1 MRSPKRN
8 PTSRKR
14 ARGSSSRQSDAGR
27 LRGSPPSDRPV
38 LYHVEPPLAWV
49 TLNRPEK
56 KNALAGSM
64 REEIL
69 ERILQAG
76 RDDSVRCLILTGA
89 GGAFCSGGD
98 ISAMARIRQE
108 DSRFEEIATWLKAGG
123 AVVQALSSLPKPSLA
138 SLAGVAAGAG
148 CNLALACDFRIAS
161 QTASLGETFSR
172 VGLHPDWGGTYFLPR
187 LVGVSKALEL
197 FATGEM
203 ISAPEAHRIGLVN
216 RVVSD
221 GHLEEETRAFAL
233 RLAAAPS
240 LSFLAAKE
248 AVGRS
253 LSCSLSAMLVYER
266 HAQQRCWESAD
277 AAEGIRAFLEKR
289 PPRFQ
294 GR

>member
-1 MRSPKRN
+1 MRPPKTKPTSEKTRGSHSSPK
-8 PTSRKR
+8 PDP
-14 ARGSSSRQSDAGR
+14 GHVGDAA
-27 LRGSPPSDRPV
+27 PSVHPV
-38 LYHVEPPLAWV
+38 LYRVEPPLAWI

-76 RDDSVRCLILTGA
+76 AEDAVRCLILTGA

-108 DSRFEEIATWLKAGG
+108 GSRFDEIATWLKAGG
-123 AVVQALSSLPKPSLA
+123 AVVRALSSLPKPSLA
-138 SLAGVAAGAG
+138 SLPGVAAGAG
-148 CNLALACDFRIAS
+148 CNLALACDFRIAARS
-161 QTASLGETFSR
+161 ASLGETFSR

-187 LVGVSKALEL
+187 LVGVCKALEL
-197 FATGEM
+197 FTTGEM
-203 ISAPEAHRIGLVN
+203 IDAPEAQRIGLVN
-216 RVVSD
+216 RVVDD
-221 GHLEEETRAFAL
+221 GRLEEETRSFAS

-240 LSFLAAKE
+240 LSFLAVRE
-248 AVGRS
+248 AVRRS
-253 LSCSLSAMLVYER
+253 LSASLPAMLVYER
-266 HAQQRCWESAD
+266 HAQECCWESAD

-289 PPRFQ
+289 SPRFQ